1 MSRDD
6 ESPKYELNMTDYD
19 EGGLGVLR
27 VEVSAG
33 FWLAFERPA
42 LSQICLLNILGHARI
57 YVFYLSVRGRV
68 TNN

>member
-27 VEVSAG
+27 VELSAG
-33 FWLAFERPA
+33 SWA
-42 LSQICLLNILGHARI
+42 LGIYHRYICLIFLDTHE
-57 YVFYLSVRGRV
+57 YVCFIFH
-68 TNN
+68 

>member
-19 EGGLGVLR
+19 EGGWGVLP

-33 FWLAFERPA
+33 SWVPGTIADIPA
-42 LSQICLLNILGHARI
+42 
-57 YVFYLSVRGRV
+57 
-68 TNN
+68 

>member
-19 EGGLGVLR
+19 EGGWGVLR

-33 FWLAFERPA
+33 SWVSGTITDMSA
-42 LSQICLLNILGHARI
+42 
-57 YVFYLSVRGRV
+57 
-68 TNN
+68 

>member
-6 ESPKYELNMTDYD
+6 ELPKYELNMTDYD

-33 FWLAFERPA
+33 FWAPGTITDMSA
-42 LSQICLLNILGHARI
+42 
-57 YVFYLSVRGRV
+57 
-68 TNN
+68 

>member
-19 EGGLGVLR
+19 EGWLGALR
-27 VEVSAG
+27 VGLSADL
-33 FWLAFERPA
+33 WLAFGRPA

-57 YVFYLSVRGRV
+57 YVF
-68 TNN
+68 